1 MLHFRISV
9 TFLSKEKEYPFG
21 FIIAPT
27 EIKNKIKSWLLQ
39 AKEYDFTDIKEGIRL
54 HLNESPFRPPEVV
67 IESAS
72 KAMLNC
78 NRYQNPELLERF
90 RELVAEYN
98 KVDKD
103 MVYASPGADGSLR
116 SIFYNF
122 LSPSSTIVINN
133 PSYSMY
139 KVYSSTV
146 GLKLK
151 EIQLKPI
158 GEWWVEDNE
167 ALVNASREA
176 EITVIDNPNNPTGS
190 PVLTKDIVKEVAET
204 TKGLVLVDEA
214 YFEFYGKSVIDLI
227 SDYPNL
233 MVVRTLSKAFS
244 MASFRVGYTIA
255 DKEIVKALMKSSTPF
270 DIALPSLV
278 AGITA
283 MENRGYVKGI
293 VDEIKRNRET
303 MLLGLRRLGLK
314 VYNSVTN
321 FLLVDSDKD
330 IWNDLWRYGIAIRK
344 LSEHYR
350 ISIGTREEVEML
362 LKVLGDFLED
372 SNTK

>member
-1 MLHFRISV
+1 M
-9 TFLSKEKEYPFG
+9 
-21 FIIAPT
+21 
-27 EIKNKIKSWLLQ
+27 KNKIKPWLLQ

-67 IESAS
+67 IEKAS
-72 KAMLNC
+72 RAMLNC

-190 PVLTKDIVKEVAET
+190 PVLTKDIVKEIAET

-293 VDEIKRNRET
+293 VEEIKRNRET

-330 IWNDLWRYGIAIRK
+330 IWNELWRHGIAIRK
-344 LSEHYR
+344 LGEHYR

-362 LKVLGDFLED
+362 LNVLGDFLED